1 MKDKVIDCCMLGL
14 NVILTASQANERLQT
29 IQLILNIISIVIVII
44 INLLRW
50 YTSSKQ
56 DGKITIDELEEGAN
70 IIKDGVDEIKDVIKH
85 EERNEENENWWNH
98 YKFI

>member
-1 MKDKVIDCCMLGL
+1 MKDKVVDCCMIGM

-29 IQLILNIISIVIVII
+29 IQLILNIISIIIVIV

-56 DGKITIDELEEGAN
+56 DGKITINELEEGTN
-70 IIKDGVDEIKDVIKH
+70 IIKDGIDEIKDVIKH
-85 EERNEENENWWNH
+85 EERNEENEN
-98 YKFI
+98 

>member
-1 MKDKVIDCCMLGL
+1 MKDKVVDCCMIGM

-29 IQLILNIISIVIVII
+29 IQLILNIISIGIVIA
-44 INLLRW
+44 INLLR
-50 YTSSKQ
+50 YYKKANK

-70 IIKDGVDEIKDVIKH
+70 IIKDGIDDIKDVIKH

>member
-1 MKDKVIDCCMLGL
+1 MKEKMVDCCMIGL

-56 DGKITIDELEEGAN
+56 DGKITIDELEEGAT
-70 IIKDGVDEIKDVIKH
+70 IIKDGVNEIKNVIKD
-85 EERNEENENWWNH
+85 ERNEENEN
-98 YKFI
+98 

>member
-1 MKDKVIDCCMLGL
+1 MKEKMVDCCMIGL

-29 IQLILNIISIVIVII
+29 IQLILNIISIIIVII

-70 IIKDGVDEIKDVIKH
+70 IIKDGIDDIKDVIKH
-85 EERNEENENWWNH
+85 EERNEENEN
-98 YKFI
+98 

>member
-1 MKDKVIDCCMLGL
+1 MKEKVVDYCMLGL

-29 IQLILNIISIVIVII
+29 IQLILNIISIVIVIA

-70 IIKDGVDEIKDVIKH
+70 IIKDGIDDIKDAIKN
-85 EERNEENENWWNH
+85 ERNEENEN
-98 YKFI
+98 

>member
-1 MKDKVIDCCMLGL
+1 MKDKVVDCCMIGM

-29 IQLILNIISIVIVII
+29 IQLILNIISIVIVIA

-50 YTSSKQ
+50 YHSSKQ

-70 IIKDGVDEIKDVIKH
+70 IIKDGIDEIKGAIKQ
-85 EERNEENENWWNH
+85 ERNEENENWWNH